1 MPYLKNLVN
10 DNLVNN
16 LYSNCSRSNCM
27 KKFFDWLNNWFDN
40 ANLKLD
46 IVSEELKQKKLEALQ
61 RSKELEK
68 EIEEKYGLTPEEL
81 DKEIEKFCNRK

>member
-1 MPYLKNLVN
+1 
-10 DNLVNN
+10 
-16 LYSNCSRSNCM
+16 M

-46 IVSEELKQKKLEALQ
+46 IVSEEVKQKKLEALQ

-81 DKEIEKFCNRK
+81 DKEIEKFSNRK

>member
-1 MPYLKNLVN
+1 
-10 DNLVNN
+10 
-16 LYSNCSRSNCM
+16 M

-81 DKEIEKFCNRK
+81 DKEIEKFSNRK

>member
-1 MPYLKNLVN
+1 
-10 DNLVNN
+10 
-16 LYSNCSRSNCM
+16 M